1 MSTER
6 IKNTIKST
14 KKTKVITH
22 AMYLVAASRLGK
34 TQERMAAS
42 KPYAEKMRNVI
53 GHVAHRRTEYQHPYL
68 TQREK
73 IKKVGVIVI
82 TSDRGLCGGLN
93 TNLLKLTVKQ
103 LKSWRNQNIDNELSL
118 MGKKGLQFVKQYGGN
133 VTSFSHQKNTAPSI
147 SDCIG
152 LVQQMLTAY
161 KNETIDQ
168 IWIASNTFV
177 NAMVQKPTISQ
188 LVPTPPA
195 DMPKSPSH
203 WEYLYEPNAQTVLD
217 LLLTRYIESQV
228 YQAVIENIACEQ
240 AARMLAMKSATDNAE
255 QIIEDLKLVYNKA
268 RQAAITQEIAEIIS
282 GADAL

>member
-1 MSTER
+1 MSTEN
-6 IKNTIKST
+6 IKNTINST
-14 KKTKVITH
+14 KKTKVITN

-42 KPYAEKMRNVI
+42 KPYAEKMREVI
-53 GHVAHRRTEYQHPYL
+53 GHVAHRKSEYKHPYL
-68 TQREK
+68 TPRK
-73 IKKVGVIVI
+73 NIKKIGVILI

-93 TNLLKLTVKQ
+93 SNLLKLTVKQ
-103 LKSWRNQNIDNELSL
+103 LKDWQEQGIDNELSL
-118 MGKKGLQFVKQYGGN
+118 MGNKGLQFVKQYGGN
-133 VTSFSHQKNTAPSI
+133 VTTFSKQTSTTPSI

-161 KNETIDQ
+161 RNESVDQ
-168 IWIASNTFV
+168 IWIASNTFI
-177 NAMVQKPTISQ
+177 NAMIQKPCIRQ

-195 DMPKSPSH
+195 DMPKSPAH
-203 WEYLYEPNAQTVLD
+203 WEYLYEPNAQEVLD

-240 AARMLAMKSATDNAE
+240 AARMLAMKNATDNAE
-255 QIIEDLKLVYNKA
+255 EIIKDLKLVYNKA

-282 GADAL
+282 GSDAL